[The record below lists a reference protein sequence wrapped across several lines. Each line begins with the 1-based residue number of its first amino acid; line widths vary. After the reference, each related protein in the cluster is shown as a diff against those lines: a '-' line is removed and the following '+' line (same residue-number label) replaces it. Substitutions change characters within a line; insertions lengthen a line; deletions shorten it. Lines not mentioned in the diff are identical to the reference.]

1 MANRITH
8 AARSWRDYSPL
19 PDDVLPN
26 IMLRVED
33 RQDFKRL
40 ACTCRGF
47 YAWSEPWLKSRR
59 QAAELNRD
67 PQRLI
72 KVPAWIKTNSRH
84 LHRAD
89 WNALQRWDIAAE
101 GRLLVDVLRRS
112 VAFNDAALLPVHPV
126 PTATSD
132 NAAHLDFILFSPR
145 LLPDI
150 NDDAVEDAN
159 ERLLAN
165 AYFVLTGFTPTG
177 EAWQCDLVAGATAWL
192 NEHSAKLSFVARS
205 KLLADLSRAMG
216 LIMSARRSPEMA
228 TNLAELGYSK
238 SHYVS
243 AQGKNWVVCN
253 RWENP
258 LLRALLHTTNNRRF
272 EPGST
277 EASAFLCAIHQII
290 STCARM
296 KESAALMVLV
306 DELAAVMALMPET
319 TWRPGNAG
327 TDCLQALVQA
337 VRDLPDTLAEIQRIL
352 LEREFVSQ
360 DEWSGLLLAP
370 GPASTADHGQPS

>member
-59 QAAELNRD
+59 QAAALDKD
-67 PQRLI
+67 PLRLT
-72 KVPAWIKTNSRH
+72 KLPAWIKTHSRH

-89 WNALQRWDIAAE
+89 WNALQRWDTTAE
-101 GRLLVDVLRRS
+101 GRILVDVLRRS
-112 VAFNDAALLPVHPV
+112 VAFNDAALLPVHPA

-150 NDDAVEDAN
+150 NDDAAAEAN
-159 ERLLAN
+159 ERLVAN
-165 AYFVLTGFTPTG
+165 ASFVLAGFKPAG

-192 NEHSAKLSFVARS
+192 KANSEKLRFDARS
-205 KLLADLSRAMG
+205 KLLEDLSLAMAS
-216 LIMSARRSPEMA
+216 IMSVRRSPEMV
-228 TNLAELGYSK
+228 TDLAELGHSK

-243 AQGKNWVVCN
+243 ALGKNWVVCH

-258 LLRALLHTTNNRRF
+258 LLRALLYATSKSRF

-290 STCARM
+290 STCVQM
-296 KESAALMVLV
+296 KESPALAVLV
-306 DELAAVMALMPET
+306 DRLVDVMALMPET
-319 TWRPGNAG
+319 TWNPGSAG

-360 DEWSGLLLAP
+360 DEWSGLLLAS
-370 GPASTADHGQPS
+370 GPASTAHHGEPS